1 VFIKLVL
8 HRELEI
14 FILMACFVFGVFG
27 LAAYPVGLQLSAE
40 CTYPVSETTS
50 TGLVVL
56 SGQIQTIIYLSVM
69 KTMAKPL
76 QPNYME
82 FEVRVINCNNFKF

>member
-1 VFIKLVL
+1 
-8 HRELEI
+8 
-14 FILMACFVFGVFG
+14 MACFVFGVSG

-82 FEVRVINCNNFKF
+82 FEVRASIAIIFNLGLFLGLHTEKSNRI

>member
-1 VFIKLVL
+1 MDIW
-8 HRELEI
+8 
-14 FILMACFVFGVFG
+14 ILLACFIFGVFG

-69 KTMAKPL
+69 KTLATPL
-76 QPNYME
+76 QLLYRKY
-82 FEVRVINCNNFKF
+82 EV